1 MSNELKVAL
10 LAIAALLL
18 AFWGYKF
25 ILGNNI
31 LEKSNTF
38 QVLYEDIAGL
48 QEGTAVQIN
57 GVTVGSVTGITLLD
71 NDDQQ
76 VLVEL
81 TLSADFKIPK
91 QTDVVIVA
99 DGVMGG
105 KKVYLEYERPCSGG
119 DCAESGAFL
128 NGETRGVLASMIGT
142 DDLGAYIGQLKDVM
156 GALVDTLNYT
166 LLSENSN
173 SPIAK
178 SLRNL
183 EATTASLQ
191 SSTRQVDGLLRRSSG
206 AIEGTMANINSL
218 TSELESQ
225 KEAIAGI
232 IANADSLS
240 GQLVEAD
247 LRKTMAEVNATI
259 ASLQTTLAT
268 ADQALGGISATMN
281 KISAGEGTLGKL
293 LQDEQLYYDL
303 MDLSTSTDSLMED
316 IQERPYRYIPF
327 KGRNRVK
334 KYDRKDAALESAAGG
349 GN

>member
-18 AFWGYKF
+18 SFWGYKF

-31 LEKSNTF
+31 LEKSKTF
-38 QVLYEDIAGL
+38 QVLYEDVAGL
-48 QEGTAVQIN
+48 QKGTAILIN
-57 GVTVGSVTGITLLD
+57 GVTVGSVTEITLLE
-71 NDDQQ
+71 NEAQE
-76 VLVEL
+76 VLVVL
-81 TLSADFKIPK
+81 TLGDDYHIPK
-91 QTDVVIVA
+91 DTRVVVVA

-105 KKVYLEYERPCSGG
+105 KKVYLEYDNPCRGS

-128 NGETRGVLASMIGT
+128 TGEVRGILASMMGT
-142 DDLGAYIGQLKDVM
+142 DDISTYIDQLKEAM
-156 GALVDTLNYT
+156 GSLIDTLNRQ
-166 LLSENSN
+166 LLSEESN

-183 EATTASLQ
+183 EVTTANLQ
-191 SSTRQVDGLLRRSSG
+191 SSTGQVDALLRRSSG

-218 TSELESQ
+218 TSELEGQ
-225 KEAIAGI
+225 KEAITGI

-240 GQLVEAD
+240 SQLVEAD

-259 ASLQTTLAT
+259 AGLKATLST
-268 ADQALGGISATMN
+268 ADQALGGISTTMD
-281 KISAGEGTLGKL
+281 KITAGEGTLGKL
-293 LQDEQLYYDL
+293 LQDDQLYYEL
-303 MDLSTSTDSLMED
+303 KDLSISTDSLMED

-334 KYDRKDAALESAAGG
+334 KYDRKDAKLETSGG
-349 GN
+349 E

>member
-1 MSNELKVAL
+1 MSNEVKVAL

-31 LEKSNTF
+31 LEKSNNF
-38 QVLYEDIAGL
+38 QVLYNDVAGL

-57 GVTVGSVTGITLLD
+57 GVTVGSVTGITLLE

-81 TLSADFKIPK
+81 TLSADYRIPK
-91 QTDVVIVA
+91 ETDVVIVA

-105 KKVYLEYERPCSGG
+105 KKVYLEYSRPCQGD
-119 DCAESGAFL
+119 DCAASGAFL
-128 NGETRGVLASMIGT
+128 NGKTRGVLASMMGT
-142 DDLGAYIGQLKDVM
+142 DDLGEYIDQLKDVM
-156 GALVDTLNYT
+156 GAMVDTLNRK
-166 LLSENSN
+166 LLSEDSD
-173 SPIAK
+173 SPIAR

-183 EATTASLQ
+183 EVTTANLQ
-191 SSTRQVDGLLRRSSG
+191 SSTGRLDGLLRRSSG
-206 AIEGTMANINSL
+206 EIEGIMANLNSL
-218 TSELESQ
+218 TSTLDNQ

-232 IANADSLS
+232 IANTDSLS
-240 GQLVEAD
+240 AQLVEAN
-247 LRKTMAEVNATI
+247 LKKTMEEVNATI
-259 ASLQTTLAT
+259 ASLKSTLAT
-268 ADQALGGISATMN
+268 ADQALGGLSTTMD

-293 LQDEQLYYDL
+293 IQDDQLYYEL
-303 MDLSTSTDSLMED
+303 KDLSTSTDSLVED

-334 KYDRKDAALESAAGG
+334 KFDRKDAELETAGG

>member
-38 QVLYEDIAGL
+38 QVMYDDIAGL

-57 GVTVGSVTGITLLD
+57 GVTVGSVTGITLLN
-71 NDDQQ
+71 NDEQQ

-81 TLSADFKIPK
+81 TLSADYKVPK
-91 QTDVVIVA
+91 ETDVVIVA

-105 KKVYLEYERPCSGG
+105 KKVYLEYSRPCSGE

-128 NGETRGVLASMIGT
+128 NGEMRGVLASMIGT
-142 DDLGAYIGQLKDVM
+142 DDLGAYIDDLKDVM
-156 GALVDTLNYT
+156 GALVDTLNRK
-166 LLSENSN
+166 LLSEDSN

-178 SLRNL
+178 SLKNI
-183 EATTASLQ
+183 EATTANLQ
-191 SSTRQVDGLLRRSSG
+191 STTGRMDALLRRS
-206 AIEGTMANINSL
+206 ATDIEKTMANINSL
-218 TSELESQ
+218 TSELDNQ
-225 KEAIAGI
+225 KDAIAGI

-259 ASLQTTLAT
+259 ASLKATLAT
-268 ADQALGGISATMN
+268 ADQALGGISTTMD
-281 KISAGEGTLGKL
+281 KISSGEGTLGKL
-293 LQDEQLYYDL
+293 LQDDQLYYEL
-303 MDLSTSTDSLMED
+303 RDLSTSTDSLMED

-327 KGRNRVK
+327 KGRNKVK
-334 KYDRKDAALESAAGG
+334 RYDRKDQALETAGG

>member
-71 NDDQQ
+71 DEDQQ

-81 TLSADFKIPK
+81 TLSADYKIPK
-91 QTDVVIVA
+91 ETDVVIIA

-105 KKVYLEYERPCSGG
+105 KIVALEYERPCSGD
-119 DCAESGAFL
+119 DCAETGAFL
-128 NGETRGVLASMIGT
+128 NGETRGILASMIGT
-142 DDLGAYIGQLKDVM
+142 DDLGSYMEDLKDVM
-156 GALVDTLNYT
+156 GALVDTLNRK
-166 LLSENSN
+166 LLSEDSN

-178 SLRNL
+178 SLQNI
-183 EATTASLQ
+183 EATTANLQ
-191 SSTRQVDGLLRRSSG
+191 STTGRMDALLRRSSND
-206 AIEGTMANINSL
+206 IEKTMANINSL

-225 KEAIAGI
+225 KDAIAGI

-259 ASLQTTLAT
+259 AGLKSTLAT
-268 ADQALGGISATMN
+268 ADQALGGISTTMD
-281 KISAGEGTLGKL
+281 KLSAGEGTLGKL
-293 LQDEQLYYDL
+293 LQDDQLYYEL
-303 MDLSTSTDSLMED
+303 KDLSTSTDSLMED

-334 KYDRKDAALESAAGG
+334 RYDRKDEALEATGG

>member
-57 GVTVGSVTGITLLD
+57 GVTVGSVSGITLLN
-71 NDDQQ
+71 NDEQQ

-81 TLSADFKIPK
+81 TLSADYKIPK
-91 QTDVVIVA
+91 ETDVVIVA

-105 KKVYLEYERPCSGG
+105 KKVYLEYDRPCSGA

-128 NGETRGVLASMIGT
+128 NGEMRGVLASMIGT
-142 DDLGAYIGQLKDVM
+142 DDLGAYINDLKDVM
-156 GALVDTLNYT
+156 GALVDTLNRK
-166 LLSENSN
+166 LLSEDSD

-178 SLRNL
+178 SLNNI
-183 EATTASLQ
+183 EAATANLQ
-191 SSTRQVDGLLRRSSG
+191 STTGRMDALLRRSAG
-206 AIEGTMANINSL
+206 DIEKTMANINSL
-218 TSELESQ
+218 TSELDRQ
-225 KEAIAGI
+225 KGAIAGI

-259 ASLQTTLAT
+259 ASLKATLAT
-268 ADQALGGISATMN
+268 ADQALGGISTTMD
-281 KISAGEGTLGKL
+281 KISSGEGTLGKL
-293 LQDEQLYYDL
+293 LQDDQLYYEL
-303 MDLSTSTDSLMED
+303 RDLSTSTDSLMED

-334 KYDRKDAALESAAGG
+334 RYDRKDQALEAAGG